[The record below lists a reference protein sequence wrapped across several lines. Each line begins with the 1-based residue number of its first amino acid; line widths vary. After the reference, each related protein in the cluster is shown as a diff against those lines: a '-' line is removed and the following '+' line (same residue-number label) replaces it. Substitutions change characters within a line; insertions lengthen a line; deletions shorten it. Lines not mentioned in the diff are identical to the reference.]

1 MAVDIQE
8 LIDAGESNYVVE
20 FDYIDREGQQTF
32 GRQGELTEVRGME
45 EVWMLDYFRGREI
58 RRFKIANMS
67 NLRVLI
73 NEETEEPITFEPDFP
88 FVIT

>member
-1 MAVDIQE
+1 VAVDIQE

-20 FDYIDREGQQTF
+20 FDYIDREGQQTS